1 MRRTL
6 TTATTAVLL
15 AAGLTACS
23 SSPAPSSDSKPVAA
37 SPSKSQAG
45 DPVKYLYD
53 VDQHSHSQ
61 ADVEGLVQKLQS
73 RCTDNTLVLEFT
85 ATNTA
90 TDLVDAQHDHQDVY
104 PVLTQL
110 VSDLPQGSGKVKCA
124 PRLPAVAKQ
133 IKAKWAPKPTPT
145 PTHAVAKPA
154 THKPAPEPTV
164 HHTTAAPAD
173 DHGGATAQCN
183 DGTLSYSAHH
193 QGTCS
198 HHHGV
203 AVWYK

>member
-1 MRRTL
+1 MNRTL
-6 TTATTAVLL
+6 TAVTAALLL

-23 SSPAPSSDSKPVAA
+23 SSQTATDSKPAAA

-53 VDQHSHSQ
+53 VDQHDRPR
-61 ADVEGLVQKLQS
+61 ADVEGLVQKLRS
-73 RCTDNTLVLEFT
+73 RCTDDALALEFT

-110 VSDLPQGSGKVKCA
+110 VSGLPQGAEKVKCA
-124 PRLPAVAKQ
+124 SRLSAVEKQ
-133 IKAKWAPKPTPT
+133 IKAKRAASPSPT
-145 PTHAVAKPA
+145 PTHTTPNAAARPPVQ
-154 THKPAPEPTV
+154 
-164 HHTTAAPAD
+164 HTTAPAVD
-173 DHGGATAQCN
+173 DHGGATALCN
-183 DGTLSYSAHH
+183 DGTLSYSQHH